1 MFLTMSS
8 SYDASALA
16 DAVLRQAI
24 DVSSAMS
31 FRYHKVSLVVRK
43 RKALR
48 LVADLAYLRMV
59 ALKAKQFWN
68 FLSV

>member
-1 MFLTMSS
+1 MSS
-8 SYDASALA
+8 SYDASKTTALA

-48 LVADLAYLRMV
+48 LVADSAYLRLV

>member
-1 MFLTMSS
+1 MSS
-8 SYDASALA
+8 SYDASKTTALA

-31 FRYHKVSLVVRK
+31 FRYHKVSLVERK

-48 LVADLAYLRMV
+48 LVADSAYLRMV
-59 ALKAKQFWN
+59 ALKAKQF
-68 FLSV
+68 